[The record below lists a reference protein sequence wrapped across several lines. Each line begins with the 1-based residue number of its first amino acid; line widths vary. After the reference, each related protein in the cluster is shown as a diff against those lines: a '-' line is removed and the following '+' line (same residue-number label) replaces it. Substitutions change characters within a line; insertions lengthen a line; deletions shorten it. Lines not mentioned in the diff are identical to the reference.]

1 MDVPISL
8 AILLAA
14 GMSLFETLQGGH
26 HAYFDAALS
35 LTFFL
40 LIGRYMDH
48 QTRSAARSAAKEL
61 TALEV
66 QTAERISDLGVETVA
81 VSKLRCGDSVLV
93 ASGSRVP
100 VDGILLSAR
109 ALMDRALLTGES
121 TPASAKSGDM
131 MQAGEINLGAPL
143 EMRATKVGEDTSLR
157 RMAALIETA
166 ENARNSYTALA
177 DRAAAIYA
185 PAVHLL
191 ALAAF
196 IVWASLT
203 GDLRLATNIA
213 IAVLIITCPCA
224 LGLAVPAVST
234 AAISRLFGEGFLV
247 KHATALERL
256 AEVDHI
262 VFDKTGTLTR
272 PSITFSEHPDELTKS
287 LAKGLAQASQ
297 HPLSKALMDALP
309 NVKPVALRN
318 ITEEPGNGIQAN
330 YKGAHVRLGRGSWL
344 GGSFP
349 GLGLKI
355 GDQTP
360 IEIRV
365 EETIREGVPEALGRL
380 NIPAEILTGD
390 TEGPANQVAE
400 TLGLPVT
407 AKVLPGDKLDR
418 LKGLSEEGHHVLMV
432 GDGLND
438 TAALAAAH
446 ASIAPSS
453 ALEASRNAADV
464 VALKESFHA
473 LPLVIAVAKAS
484 RSISQQNFAIAAL
497 YNCIAVPIA
506 LAGFATPLAAALAM
520 SLSSI
525 TVLLNAQRMRFVQ

>member
-1 MDVPISL
+1 
-8 AILLAA
+8 
-14 GMSLFETLQGGH
+14 
-26 HAYFDAALS
+26 
-35 LTFFL
+35 
-40 LIGRYMDH
+40 
-48 QTRSAARSAAKEL
+48 
-61 TALEV
+61 
-66 QTAERISDLGVETVA
+66 
-81 VSKLRCGDSVLV
+81 
-93 ASGSRVP
+93 
-100 VDGILLSAR
+100 
-109 ALMDRALLTGES
+109 
-121 TPASAKSGDM
+121 
-131 MQAGEINLGAPL
+131 
-143 EMRATKVGEDTSLR
+143 
-157 RMAALIETA
+157 
-166 ENARNSYTALA
+166 
-177 DRAAAIYA
+177 
-185 PAVHLL
+185 
-191 ALAAF
+191 
-196 IVWASLT
+196 
-203 GDLRLATNIA
+203 
-213 IAVLIITCPCA
+213 
-224 LGLAVPAVST
+224 
-234 AAISRLFGEGFLV
+234 
-247 KHATALERL
+247 
-256 AEVDHI
+256 
-262 VFDKTGTLTR
+262 
-272 PSITFSEHPDELTKS
+272 
-287 LAKGLAQASQ
+287 
-297 HPLSKALMDALP
+297 MDALP

-318 ITEEPGNGIQAN
+318 ITEEPGNGVQAN
-330 YKGAHVRLGRGSWL
+330 YNGAHVRLGRGSWL

-407 AKVLPGDKLDR
+407 SKVLPGDKLDR

-438 TAALAAAH
+438 TAAL
-446 ASIAPSS
+446 
-453 ALEASRNAADV
+453 V
-464 VALKESFHA
+464 HA